1 MGETIARNKK
11 AFHDMPRKE
20 IVPCGTIL
28 ADKVSSIGNIL
39 TAEGNANG

>member
-11 AFHDMPRKE
+11 ALHDMPREK

-28 ADKVSSIGNIL
+28 ADKVSSIEDIQ
-39 TAEGNANG
+39 TAKESFNG